1 MAIMVNAVGNY
12 ALIYGQ
18 FGMPAMGLT
27 GSAVA
32 TLITSVATLLAYCAV
47 IRFDKRMRRYH
58 LFGRWWRTEWSRF
71 REIVRIGLPIGLIVL
86 AEGGLFNAATFLMGL
101 IGPAQLAGHALAF
114 QVAALAFQ
122 VPFGVGQAA
131 TIRVGYHFGARDPAA
146 IGRAGWAALLVGIGF
161 SLFAAAAMLLFPR
174 AILSAYV
181 AVDAPANAAMV
192 GFALQFILVA
202 AAFHLFDAVQTVAG
216 GALRGLAGYADAD
229 GPGPAGL
236 LAGRLS
242 RGGRPWL
249 CHPAWR
255 AGRVDRPCDRP
266 DRRRRAAVVALAS
279 AGAAGAGGGVKPPV
293 HSEGP

>member
-1 MAIMVNAVGNY
+1 MAMAITVNALGNY

-18 FGMPAMGLT
+18 FGMPEMGLI
-27 GSAVA
+27 GSALA
-32 TLITSVATLLAYCAV
+32 TLITSAATFLAYCAV

-71 REIVRIGLPIGLIVL
+71 RELVRIGLPIGLIVL

-131 TIRVGYHFGARDPAA
+131 TIRVGYHFGARSPAA

-161 SLFAAAAMLLFPR
+161 SLFAATAMLLFPR
-174 AILSAYV
+174 TILSAYV

-216 GALRGLAGYADAD
+216 GVLRGLQDTRMPMVLALLGYW
-229 GPGPAGL
+229 L
-236 LAGRLS
+236 V
-242 RGGRPWL
+242 GG
-249 CHPAWR
+249 
-255 AGRVDRPCDRP
+255 V
-266 DRRRRAAVVALAS
+266 AAVSLGFATPLGGLGVWIGLAVGLIVVSALLLWRWHWRERLGLV
-279 AGAAGAGGGVKPPV
+279 AGAAP
-293 HSEGP
+293 